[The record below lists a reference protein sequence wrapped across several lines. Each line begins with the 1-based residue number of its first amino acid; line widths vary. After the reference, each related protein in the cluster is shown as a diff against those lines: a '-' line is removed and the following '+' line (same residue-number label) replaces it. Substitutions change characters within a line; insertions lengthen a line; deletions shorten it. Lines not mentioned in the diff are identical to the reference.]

1 MATIESTTGAAV
13 PGASP
18 GRSTGRPAR
27 LWFVDNLR
35 VLLIVLVILHHT
47 AGTYSGLWYYTQPSG
62 PVLGLALTVFQLLNQ
77 AWFMGAFFLL
87 SGYFTPGSYDRKG
100 PRAFLRDRLIR
111 LGIPLVVFY
120 FVLNPILY
128 LHSYHGGSPLEVYL
142 HTIGTGPLWFV
153 LALLGF
159 DASYAAFRVAT
170 STRRPRE
177 RHPRR
182 LTYPAMIGFVLAL
195 ALVTY
200 VLRIVIPVGFEVPI
214 IYFPSCA
221 YLPQYV
227 SFFVLGIVAYR
238 RDWFHGITARM
249 GRVGLG
255 MALGATL
262 VLLPC
267 ALASGLS
274 AWMGHGTL
282 SSLFYALW
290 DSTFAVGVVLAL
302 LTFFRRRLNT
312 QGPLRR
318 YLSAHVFTV
327 YVIHAFVVTAAGHA
341 LSVSELSVLAKFAIA
356 AVVVVPVSFLLAGPV
371 RRLPGVR
378 RVL

>member
-1 MATIESTTGAAV
+1 MATIESTTEAAL

-18 GRSTGRPAR
+18 SRNTGPTPR

-35 VLLIVLVILHHT
+35 VLLISLVILHHI
-47 AGTYSGLWYYTQPSG
+47 AGTYSGLWYYTQPSSPIVG
-62 PVLGLALTVFQLLNQ
+62 FGLTVFQLVNE

-87 SGYFTPGSYDRKG
+87 SGYFTPRSYDRRG

-128 LHSYHGGSPLEVYL
+128 LGSYHDGSPLDTYL

-153 LALLGF
+153 LALLVL
-159 DASYAAFRVAT
+159 DLSYAAFRLA
-170 STRRPRE
+170 SGTRQPRE
-177 RHPRR
+177 RNPRPP
-182 LTYPAMIGFVLAL
+182 TYPAVIGFVLAL

-200 VLRIVIPVGFEVPI
+200 LLRIVIPVNFGVPVI
-214 IYFPSCA
+214 DFPSSA

-227 SFFVLGIVAYR
+227 SFFVLGTVAYR
-238 RDWFHGITARM
+238 RGWFHAITARM

-255 MALGATL
+255 MAIGATL
-262 VLLPC
+262 VFLPF

-274 AWMGHGTL
+274 AWMGRGTAN
-282 SSLFYALW
+282 SLFYALW
-290 DSTFAVGVVLAL
+290 DSTFAVGIVLAL

-312 QGPLRR
+312 QGPVRR
-318 YLSAHVFTV
+318 YLSGHVFTV
-327 YVIHAFVVTAAGHA
+327 YVIHAFMVTAAGHA
-341 LSVSELSVLAKFAIA
+341 LSALNLPALAKFAIA
-356 AVVVVPVSFLLAGPV
+356 AAMVVPVSFLLAGPV